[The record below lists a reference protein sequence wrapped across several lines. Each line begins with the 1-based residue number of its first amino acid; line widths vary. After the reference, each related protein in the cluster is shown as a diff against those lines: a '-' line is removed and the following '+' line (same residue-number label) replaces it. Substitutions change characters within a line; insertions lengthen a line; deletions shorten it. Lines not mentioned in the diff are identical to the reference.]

1 MLADESQNFILET
14 HTVSLVPQQ
23 AIDHV
28 FVLRTADTS
37 IYYDR
42 LAARNYPAAKI
53 EENVDCE
60 IMQVV
65 WMEAVERFG
74 EESVSVFISEQP
86 AHIQD
91 AINEALEIIKE
102 L

>member
-1 MLADESQNFILET
+1 MLSDDTLNHILET
-14 HTVSLVPQQ
+14 HSVSVVPKQ
-23 AIDHV
+23 AIDLV

-42 LAARNYPAAKI
+42 LAARKYPAAKI

-74 EESVSVFISEQP
+74 EEAVTVFISEQP

-91 AINEALEIIKE
+91 AVNEAMEIIKAD
-102 L
+102 